1 MTVSIEQDPEILLR
15 IEDLRTYF
23 FVYDGT
29 VKALDG
35 VSLYVRR
42 GETLGIVG
50 ETGCGKSVTAFSVMK
65 LIQDPPGRIV
75 SGQIIYKGANL
86 TRYLPYE
93 AKYIDRKNGRVKIKR
108 NRRVIRLTERI
119 FQGIRGREI
128 SMIFQ
133 EPTTALNPVLTVEKQ
148 VSEALLMHRKSEI
161 INSILDKEKS
171 DISGFK
177 TEIRKLVEDFD
188 IAGTQ
193 TDDFRKSAI
202 QTISNFVK
210 EPRQQIQIYDI
221 VTSRGQ
227 KRRRRIRESLQVA
240 KIGSLSEQ
248 AKHIL
253 ELEKE
258 LDAQLKREGNEI
270 LAGSD
275 IASLKK
281 LASEIRFFKFKILLQ
296 KLNLVAKMA
305 SDKTIKVETSLWVEE
320 LLKQVSIQDA
330 HKVLS
335 SYPHELSGGMQQ
347 RVMISMALSCNPSLL
362 IADEPTT
369 ALDVTIQAQI
379 LDLMKRLK
387 KTTNA
392 SIMLITHD
400 LGVISEVC
408 DRVAVM
414 YAGLVAETGTVT
426 EIFKNPLHPYTK
438 GLLSAIPRLDMPGK
452 KLTSISGTVPNL
464 LKPPSGC
471 RFHPR
476 CPYVMDVCKT
486 NLPISIE
493 VTKGH
498 TVSCFLFGGDVNQ

>member
-1 MTVSIEQDPEILLR
+1 MSTTIEQDPDILLR
-15 IEDLRTYF
+15 VEDLKTYF
-23 FVYDGT
+23 FVYDGI

-35 VSLYVRR
+35 VTLYVRK

-50 ETGCGKSVTAFSVMK
+50 ETGCGKSVTAFSVLK

-75 SGQIIYKGANL
+75 SGRIIYKGADL

-93 AKYIDRKNGRVKIKR
+93 VKYVNKKGKRVRIKR
-108 NRRVIRLTERI
+108 NKRVIKLTERI

-133 EPTTALNPVLTVEKQ
+133 EPTTALNPVLTVERQ
-148 VSEALLMHRKSEI
+148 VGEALLMHRKSEI
-161 INSILDKEKS
+161 IDSILRKEVAS
-171 DISGFK
+171 LSGYASG
-177 TEIRKLVEDFD
+177 IRSLIDDFD
-188 IAGTQ
+188 VSGTNR
-193 TDDFRKSAI
+193 DDFRKTAML
-202 QTISNFVK
+202 TISNHVK
-210 EPRQQIQIYDI
+210 DQRQQIQVYDVI
-221 VTSRGQ
+221 TSRGQ
-227 KRRRRIRESLQVA
+227 KKSKRLKEALRVA
-240 KIGSLSEQ
+240 KIGSLSK
-248 AKHIL
+248 AARDIL
-253 ELEKE
+253 QLEKQ
-258 LDAQLKREGNEI
+258 LDTLLKSERNAI

-275 IASLKK
+275 LRTIKKISIEVRRCRWKIALS
-281 LASEIRFFKFKILLQ
+281 
-296 KLNLVAKMA
+296 KLNLIAGRECSRSINA
-305 SDKTIKVETSLWVEE
+305 ETSGWVEE

-392 SIMLITHD
+392 SVMLITHD

-414 YAGLVAETGTVT
+414 YAGVVAETGTVT

-452 KLTSISGTVPNL
+452 KLTTIPGSVPNL
-464 LKPPSGC
+464 LRPPAGC

-486 NLPISIE
+486 TVPVTVE
-493 VTKGH
+493 VSKGH
-498 TVSCFLFGGDVNQ
+498 TVSCFLFGGVDN

>member
-1 MTVSIEQDPEILLR
+1 MTVSVEQDPDILLR

-35 VSLYVRR
+35 VSLYVKR

-93 AKYIDRKNGRVKIKR
+93 ATYAERKSGRVKIKR
-108 NRRVIRLTERI
+108 NRRVMRLTERI

-133 EPTTALNPVLTVEKQ
+133 EPTTALNPVLTVDRQ

-161 INSILDKEKS
+161 IDSILGKGKS
-171 DISGFK
+171 DLSGFK
-177 TEIRKLVEDFD
+177 TAIRKLVEDFD
-188 IAGTQ
+188 ISGVQ
-193 TDDFRKSAI
+193 SDDFKKSAI

-210 EPRQQIQIYDI
+210 ESRQQIQIYDI

-227 KRRRRIRESLQVA
+227 KRGRRVREAFRVA
-240 KIGSLSEQ
+240 GIGSISKQ

-258 LDAQLKREGNEI
+258 LDSQMKREGNEI

-275 IASLKK
+275 LASLKV
-281 LASEIRFFKFKILLQ
+281 LASEIRLFKFKIFLQ
-296 KLNLVAKMA
+296 KLNLVAKRA

-476 CPYVMDVCKT
+476 CPYVMDVCRA
-486 NLPISIE
+486 NLPVSIE

-498 TVSCFLFGGDVNQ
+498 TVSCFLFGGDTNQ